1 MKRILGLVLAIAM
14 LLTLAAPALADTE
27 IQAKG
32 SYTIDV
38 HLQVPNDPSV
48 MVGGFTVIIPD
59 SIHIQY
65 GVVNNPH
72 YYSISLDPDRFPV
85 GRNVGIDI
93 TSDCYNEWSWTDEE
107 GTTHA
112 DSACILYPE
121 DWIKGSEFW
130 YQVYAE
136 NGKRI
141 IPAPFGIED
150 REHLYEGYDRCLDW
164 IGNDGRGD
172 NFCDGNINLVVDYN
186 SCQNPVPGNYHSSLT
201 FNIFSDWYYTFEQ
214 LAELG
219 YEYVLAEGY
228 EARRADSW
236 DDETA
241 AIDPNGW
248 PWEGRVIG
256 TRPISE

>member
-1 MKRILGLVLAIAM
+1 MKKIVGLLLALSM
-14 LLTLAAPALADTE
+14 LLALAAPALADTE

-38 HLQVPNDPSV
+38 HLQVPDDPSV
-48 MVGGFTVIIPD
+48 LVGGFTVIIPD

-93 TSDCYNEWSWTDEE
+93 TSNCYNEWSWTDEE
-107 GTTHA
+107 GTTHV
-112 DSACILYPE
+112 DSTCILYHDDGNE
-121 DWIKGSEFW
+121 GSEFW
-130 YQVYAE
+130 YQVYASD
-136 NGKRI
+136 GRRI
-141 IPAPFGIED
+141 IPAPYGIED
-150 REHLYEGYDRCLDW
+150 GDHLYEEYDRNLNW
-164 IGNDGRGD
+164 IVNDGRGD
-172 NFCDGNINLVVDYN
+172 NFRDGNINLVVDYN
-186 SCQNPVPGNYHSSLT
+186 GCQNHAPGNYHSSVT
-201 FNIFSDWYYTFEQ
+201 FNIDSNWHYTVEQ

-228 EARRADSW
+228 EPRRAGSW

-241 AIDPNGW
+241 AITPDGYG
-248 PWEGRVIG
+248 WEGRVIG